1 MLTKAQKTKVISDT
15 ASYIKDSK
23 NLVFAD
29 FSTVGTKDI
38 NKLKQE
44 LKKSGSKFR
53 IAKKTLLKL
62 ALKNSGIDFDPLQ
75 FKAQVGV
82 IYTKQDLSSVATP
95 IYKFSKDLT
104 KEKKNF
110 QILGNYDL
118 ENKVFMTADEFTVI
132 AKLPT
137 KEVLLAQVVGAMAGT
152 IRAFMYIVDQLS
164 KKAPEPAVAPAAV
177 APVAEKTVEQ
187 SEVKNL

>member
-62 ALKNSGIDFDPLQ
+62 ALKDSGMDFDPLQ

-82 IYTKQDLSSVATP
+82 IYTKQDLSSIATP

-137 KEVLLAQVVGAMAGT
+137 KEILLAQVVGVMAGT
-152 IRAFMYIVDQLS
+152 IRAFMYIIDQLS
-164 KKAPEPAVAPAAV
+164 KKSPELVAAPAAV

-187 SEVKNL
+187 NEVKNL

>member
-62 ALKNSGIDFDPLQ
+62 ALKDAGMDFDPLQ

-82 IYTKQDLSSVATP
+82 IYTKQDLSSIATP

-137 KEVLLAQVVGAMAGT
+137 KEILLAQVVGVMAGT
-152 IRAFMYIVDQLS
+152 IRAFMYIIDQLS
-164 KKAPEPAVAPAAV
+164 KKSPELVAAPAAV

-187 SEVKNL
+187 NEVKNL

>member
-62 ALKNSGIDFDPLQ
+62 ALKNSGMDFDPLQ

-82 IYTKQDLSSVATP
+82 IYMKQDLSSVAAP

>member
-1 MLTKAQKTKVISDT
+1 MLTKIQKTKVISDT

-44 LKKSGSKFR
+44 LKKSESKFR
-53 IAKKTLLKL
+53 VAKKTLLKL
-62 ALKNSGIDFDPLQ
+62 ALKDSGMDFDPLQ

-82 IYTKQDLSSVATP
+82 IYTKQDLSSVAAP
-95 IYKFSKDLT
+95 IYKFA
-104 KEKKNF
+104 KELAKAKKNF

-118 ENKVFMTADEFTVI
+118 ENKVFMTVDEFTVI

-137 KEVLLAQVVGAMAGT
+137 KEILLAQVVGAMAGT

-164 KKAPEPAVAPAAV
+164 KKSSQEAAV
-177 APVAEKTVEQ
+177 ASAEMSAPAVGG
-187 SEVKNL
+187 V

>member
-53 IAKKTLLKL
+53 IAKK
-62 ALKNSGIDFDPLQ
+62 NS
-75 FKAQVGV
+75 FKAS
-82 IYTKQDLSSVATP
+82 LE
-95 IYKFSKDLT
+95 KFGYR
-104 KEKKNF
+104 F
-110 QILGNYDL
+110 
-118 ENKVFMTADEFTVI
+118 
-132 AKLPT
+132 
-137 KEVLLAQVVGAMAGT
+137 
-152 IRAFMYIVDQLS
+152 
-164 KKAPEPAVAPAAV
+164 
-177 APVAEKTVEQ
+177 
-187 SEVKNL
+187 

>member
-62 ALKNSGIDFDPLQ
+62 ALKDSGMDFDPLQ

-82 IYTKQDLSSVATP
+82 IYTNQ
-95 IYKFSKDLT
+95 DLT

-137 KEVLLAQVVGAMAGT
+137 KEILLAQVVGVMAGT
-152 IRAFMYIVDQLS
+152 IRAFMYIIDQLS
-164 KKAPEPAVAPAAV
+164 KKSPELVAAPAAV

-187 SEVKNL
+187 NEVKNL